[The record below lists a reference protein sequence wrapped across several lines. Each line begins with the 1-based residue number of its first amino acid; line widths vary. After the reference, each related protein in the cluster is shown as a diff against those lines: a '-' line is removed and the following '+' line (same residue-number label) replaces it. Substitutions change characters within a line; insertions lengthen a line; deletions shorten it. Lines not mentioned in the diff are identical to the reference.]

1 MKASGILGGIGA
13 RRTRMRRWAG
23 LAAAPPLDSRLTFA
37 ILPPI
42 LRLAPLRPETGEAAC
57 VVRSSLA
64 NWPRRGSTDFAIPS
78 NIPPP
83 SLPSSRFFI
92 HAGEKNG
99 SNRSIFQEGNK
110 KGIGRR
116 GKNET
121 IVSRVYLFVR
131 RCRIYN
137 SDNGLAD
144 ELLKQTNGGRI
155 EQLARNGIP
164 VFFLSLNAQELT
176 RFPPTL
182 FLFPC
187 LRERGMRQTNHTTVH
202 ADYLYYVTLGNTDR
216 VSASSIVGFFHA
228 FSCDQKQGMEKERKR
243 KKGKKDK

>member
-1 MKASGILGGIGA
+1 MGWSG
-13 RRTRMRRWAG
+13 RS
-23 LAAAPPLDSRLTFA
+23 AAPRLSTYFCHLASDSAVSPTSTRNRGSRLLYAPRSRTGP
-37 ILPPI
+37 IVVDRPTSRSPRISPP
-42 LRLAPLRPETGEAAC
+42 
-57 VVRSSLA
+57 
-64 NWPRRGSTDFAIPS
+64 
-78 NIPPP
+78 
-83 SLPSSRFFI
+83 LPSSRFFI

-110 KGIGRR
+110 KEIGRR

-121 IVSRVYLFVR
+121 IVSRVCLFVR

-176 RFPPTL
+176 RFPPHSL
-182 FLFPC
+182 SLP
-187 LRERGMRQTNHTTVH
+187 
-202 ADYLYYVTLGNTDR
+202 
-216 VSASSIVGFFHA
+216 VSP
-228 FSCDQKQGMEKERKR
+228 
-243 KKGKKDK
+243 

>member
-1 MKASGILGGIGA
+1 
-13 RRTRMRRWAG
+13 MRRWAG

-57 VVRSSLA
+57 CTLLARELAPSSWIDRLRD
-64 NWPRRGSTDFAIPS
+64 PLEY
-78 NIPPP
+78 PPFP
-83 SLPSSRFFI
+83 FSRFFI
-92 HAGEKNG
+92 HIGEKNG
-99 SNRSIFQEGNK
+99 SNLSIFQEGNK

-176 RFPPTL
+176 RFPPHSL
-182 FLFPC
+182 SLP
-187 LRERGMRQTNHTTVH
+187 
-202 ADYLYYVTLGNTDR
+202 
-216 VSASSIVGFFHA
+216 VSP
-228 FSCDQKQGMEKERKR
+228 
-243 KKGKKDK
+243 

>member
-1 MKASGILGGIGA
+1 
-13 RRTRMRRWAG
+13 MRRWAG

-57 VVRSSLA
+57 CCTLLA
-64 NWPRRGSTDFAIPS
+64 RELAPS
-78 NIPPP
+78 WIDRLRDPLEYPSP

-99 SNRSIFQEGNK
+99 SNRSIFQESNK

-176 RFPPTL
+176 RFPPHSL
-182 FLFPC
+182 SLP
-187 LRERGMRQTNHTTVH
+187 
-202 ADYLYYVTLGNTDR
+202 
-216 VSASSIVGFFHA
+216 VSP
-228 FSCDQKQGMEKERKR
+228 
-243 KKGKKDK
+243 

>member
-1 MKASGILGGIGA
+1 
-13 RRTRMRRWAG
+13 MRRWAG

-57 VVRSSLA
+57 CTLLARELAPSSWIDRLRD
-64 NWPRRGSTDFAIPS
+64 PLEY
-78 NIPPP
+78 PPP
-83 SLPSSRFFI
+83 SLPFSRFFI

-121 IVSRVYLFVR
+121 IVSRVCLFVR

-176 RFPPTL
+176 RFPPHSL
-182 FLFPC
+182 SLP
-187 LRERGMRQTNHTTVH
+187 
-202 ADYLYYVTLGNTDR
+202 
-216 VSASSIVGFFHA
+216 VSP
-228 FSCDQKQGMEKERKR
+228 
-243 KKGKKDK
+243 